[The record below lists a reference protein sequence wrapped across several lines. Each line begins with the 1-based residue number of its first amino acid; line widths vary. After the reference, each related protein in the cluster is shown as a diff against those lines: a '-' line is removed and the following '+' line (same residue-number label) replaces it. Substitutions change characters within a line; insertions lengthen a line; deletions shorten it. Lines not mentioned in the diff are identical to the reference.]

1 MITEKRSLEI
11 SILFVILT
19 FLLIWFG
26 LRPLIGKLHEQNV
39 SLAKLKEEYTQK
51 QAKLDTLNSIKS
63 KLATLKSDLE
73 MMQKALP
80 KGEDIPGLLVST
92 ESLVGNSGLALAS
105 FSPPASKQASSS
117 VTTEESASSEEN
129 PSATAQTT
137 ASTNISPRVTQST
150 GISSLSYSL
159 SLQGGYPQFITF
171 LQNVEKNLRPT
182 SVVSINIAGGGG
194 DNMSYNVNM
203 VSYYQQ

>member
-1 MITEKRSLEI
+1 MIIEKRSLEI
-11 SILFVILT
+11 SILSIVLT

-26 LRPLIGKLHEQNV
+26 LRPVVGKLHEQNV
-39 SLAKLKEEYTQK
+39 SLARLKEEYTQK
-51 QAKLDTLNSIKS
+51 QTKLDTLSSMKS
-63 KLATLKSDLE
+63 RLASLKSDLE
-73 MMQKALP
+73 LMQKALP

-92 ESLVGNSGLALAS
+92 ESLVGNSGLALTS
-105 FSPPASKQASSS
+105 FSPPASGQASSS
-117 VTTEESASSEEN
+117 TT
-129 PSATAQTT
+129 TQTT
-137 ASTNISPRVTQST
+137 ASANISPTVTQAT

-194 DNMSYNVNM
+194 DNMSYSVNM

>member
-1 MITEKRSLEI
+1 MIIEKRSLEI
-11 SILFVILT
+11 SILSVILT

-51 QAKLDTLNSIKS
+51 QTKLDTLSSMKS
-63 KLATLKSDLE
+63 RLATLKSDLE

-105 FSPPASKQASSS
+105 FSPPTSKQASSS
-117 VTTEESASSEEN
+117 ATAASTSSEEN

-137 ASTNISPRVTQST
+137 ASTNISPTVTQAT

-159 SLQGGYPQFITF
+159 SLQGSYPQFITF

-194 DNMSYNVNM
+194 GNMSYSVNM